1 MNRLMAL
8 GAAGSV
14 GALVLATGS
23 PALAA
28 DGDQRTSD
36 AVGGDVTCSIHR
48 DGSRD
53 FYVQCRVRDTKADGN
68 KVRIEWSGPGRSG
81 KDEVTSG
88 SGTYADFKYSFNY
101 GSGSFTFKAVVDRGP
116 WPDSVGATRTLSV

>member
-23 PALAA
+23 PALAV

-53 FYVQCRVRDTKADGN
+53 FYVQCVENALAWLDGSPI
-68 KVRIEWSGPGRSG
+68 RLLP
-81 KDEVTSG
+81 
-88 SGTYADFKYSFNY
+88 AL
-101 GSGSFTFKAVVDRGP
+101 AP
-116 WPDSVGATRTLSV
+116 PALPA